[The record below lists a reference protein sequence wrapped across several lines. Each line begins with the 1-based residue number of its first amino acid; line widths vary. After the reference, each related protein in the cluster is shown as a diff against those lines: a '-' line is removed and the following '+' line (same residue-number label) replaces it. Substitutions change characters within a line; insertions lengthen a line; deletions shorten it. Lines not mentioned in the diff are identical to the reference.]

1 MMYSV
6 LSIWN
11 TTCKNLS
18 SPHLLSDRITGYPT
32 GHALSNTDTST
43 SELNCKFWGAIYL
56 IQTLLKE
63 AFTVSGLFPEEG
75 RREIYLFRIFLFCTL
90 FWHFLTFQVLTS
102 CMCLMFACDHTVVL
116 NAAPQYS

>member
-1 MMYSV
+1 MMHSV

-11 TTCKNLS
+11 TTCKNPS

-63 AFTVSGLFPEEG
+63 AFTVSGLFLKREEG
-75 RREIYLFRIFLFCTL
+75 KYISSGFFYS
-90 FWHFLTFQVLTS
+90 VLYFGIS
-102 CMCLMFACDHTVVL
+102 LHSRF
-116 NAAPQYS
+116 